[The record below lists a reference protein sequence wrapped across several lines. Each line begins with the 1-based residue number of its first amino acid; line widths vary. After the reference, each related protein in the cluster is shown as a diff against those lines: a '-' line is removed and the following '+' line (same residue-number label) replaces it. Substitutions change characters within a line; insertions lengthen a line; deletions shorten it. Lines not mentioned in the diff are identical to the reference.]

1 MKNNK
6 APGLS
11 AVTTDMLKNVPE
23 EGITLL
29 TTHIQEFWES
39 KECNYDTWHKT
50 KLTLLYKGKGNH
62 HDPNSWRGIC
72 LKETSAKII
81 SAILPKRLLKNLER
95 TMSKINQFSH
105 IGCQEA
111 LQTLRSALILW
122 RQHGLETY
130 ALFVDLVK
138 AFDTINYSL
147 LIIVLSKYGIPP
159 TMCRTIAKLYKNC
172 KVQLKTGKSTCEIE
186 YKTGM
191 QQGDNM
197 ALILFLYIM
206 QAAIE
211 SLHTKLTCNKLEF
224 HYFPDKKS
232 STCQYIEDLLCNQS

>member
-11 AVTTDMLKNVPE
+11 GVTTDMLKNLPE
-23 EGITLL
+23 EGIALL
-29 TTHIQEFWES
+29 TAHIQEFWENE
-39 KECNYDTWHKT
+39 ECNYGTWHKT

-62 HDPNSWRGIC
+62 HDPNNWRGIC

-111 LQTLRSALILW
+111 LHTLRSAFILR

-130 ALFVDLVK
+130 ALFIDLVK
-138 AFDTINYSL
+138 AFDTVSHSL
-147 LIIVLSKYGIPP
+147 LINVISEYGIPP
-159 TMCRTIAKLYKNC
+159 TLHRTIAKLYENC
-172 KVQLKTGKSTCEIE
+172 KVQ
-186 YKTGM
+186 
-191 QQGDNM
+191 
-197 ALILFLYIM
+197 
-206 QAAIE
+206 
-211 SLHTKLTCNKLEF
+211 
-224 HYFPDKKS
+224 
-232 STCQYIEDLLCNQS
+232 